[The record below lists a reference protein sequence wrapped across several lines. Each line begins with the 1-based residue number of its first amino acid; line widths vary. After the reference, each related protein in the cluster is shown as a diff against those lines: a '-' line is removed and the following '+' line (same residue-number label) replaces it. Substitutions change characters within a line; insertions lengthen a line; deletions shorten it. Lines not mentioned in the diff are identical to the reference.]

1 MPDRTVLTVLGPIPA
16 AALGTTLAHE
26 HLFVDLTAWFVHE
39 QEATRGRD
47 VDRPVDMSMLSDL
60 RRRPMSTTRDNILLN
75 DEELTIEELERFRRA
90 GGNSVVDVTVWGMG
104 RDPLALQRVS
114 RALGI
119 NIVMGTGFYVEN
131 AHPDWVR
138 GMSSDELA
146 DLMVREITVGVGDTG
161 VRCGVI
167 GEIGLTGIPRGG
179 GNDKVGPMTPEEEK
193 VLRGAARASLR
204 TGLAVTVHT
213 DRVPPLSGLEAIDVL
228 EEEGVAP
235 SRIVIGHLDQVEH
248 VDYHLA
254 IAARGVFVEY
264 DSLGRDHY
272 WQERG
277 LDYYF
282 GHDSWRVRFAKR
294 LIDEGHGGQLLFS
307 QDVCM
312 KTDLHKFG
320 GPGYSHV
327 LDNIVPTL
335 RALGVTDAAIQK
347 IQVENP
353 ARAFSHVPA
362 G

>member
-1 MPDRTVLTVLGPIPA
+1 MPDRTVMTVLGPIPA
-16 AALGTTLAHE
+16 HALGTTLTHE
-26 HLFVDLTAWFVHE
+26 HLFVDLTAWFVRHT
-39 QEATRGRD
+39 AASRSRD

-60 RRRPMSTTRDNILLN
+60 RRRPMSTTRDNIVLN
-75 DEELTIEELERFRRA
+75 DEDLTIQELEQFRRA
-90 GGNSVVDVTVWGMG
+90 GGNSVVDVTVWGIG

-138 GMSSDELA
+138 DMSSDDLA
-146 DLMVREITVGVGDTG
+146 DLMVREIVAGVDDTG
-161 VRCGVI
+161 VKCGII
-167 GEIGLTGIPRGG
+167 GEIGLTGIPKGG
-179 GNDKVGPMTPEEEK
+179 GNEKVGPMTPEEEK

-213 DRVPPLSGLEAIDVL
+213 DRVEPLAGLEAIDVL
-228 EEEGVAP
+228 EAEGVAP
-235 SRIVIGHLDQVEH
+235 SRIIIDHLDQVED

-254 IAARGVFVEY
+254 IAARGVFLEY

-272 WQERG
+272 WEERG
-277 LDYYF
+277 HDYYF

-294 LIDEGHGGQLLFS
+294 LIEEGHGDQLLFS

-312 KTDLHKFG
+312 KTDLRKFG

-327 LDNIVPTL
+327 LNNIAPML
-335 RALGVTDAAIQK
+335 RALGVADAAIHK
-347 IQVENP
+347 ILVENP
-353 ARAFSHVPA
+353 GRAISYVPV